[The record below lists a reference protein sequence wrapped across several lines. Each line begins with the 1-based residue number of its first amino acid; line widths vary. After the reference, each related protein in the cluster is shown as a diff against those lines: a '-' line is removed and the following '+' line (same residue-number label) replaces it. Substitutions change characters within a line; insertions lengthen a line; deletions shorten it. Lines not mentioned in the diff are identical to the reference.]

1 MTDQAVEAFSGVGPL
16 AVGSC
21 AACNLLWFDQSGSI
35 SLTPRAA
42 LSLFQYIGQAS
53 GAAKATLASTFR
65 CPRCAEPLALTHDL
79 QRSTRFTYWRCG
91 NDHGQLFTFNQ
102 FLREKN
108 FIRSPSLAELA
119 KLRDTVIETDVQA
132 GVTGVGIDPDGV
144 AKAVHE
150 LAIGQAS
157 TSPRTEEQNSAA
169 FGNAQPDGSS
179 ISSGSANATAIMICS
194 RSGSPPSARLSV
206 ECCSPDSDCE
216 RAPVSAPLLADRSRL
231 PKDFAGDR
239 LDLRNTVQRIGKGR
253 AVAIGKAEACV
264 ADRGPNDRGRVER

>member
-35 SLTPRAA
+35 SLTPRAV
-42 LSLFQYIGQAS
+42 LGLFQYIGQAS

-119 KLRDTVIETDVQA
+119 KLRDTVREIACSQCGGPINLTTDTA
-132 GVTGVGIDPDGV
+132 CTHCGASIALIDPDGV

-150 LAIGQAS
+150 LTIGQAS

-169 FGNAQPDGSS
+169 FGNAQLDAFFDQQRISERDG
-179 ISSGSANATAIMICS
+179 NH
-194 RSGSPPSARLSV
+194 
-206 ECCSPDSDCE
+206 D
-216 RAPVSAPLLADRSRL
+216 LLA
-231 PKDFAGDR
+231 
-239 LDLRNTVQRIGKGR
+239 IGV
-253 AVAIGKAEACV
+253 AAIGALVGGMLLA
-264 ADRGPNDRGRVER
+264 R